1 MYVIHGAIVKYNQL
15 YKIAVITLCLWGA
28 FPSSIALFPQTG
40 SISAQ
45 SVEPEFQAIK
55 EQSESCFLFCIV
67 SGPASDWHS
76 VRSLQRGYL

>member
-55 EQSESCFLFCIV
+55 DLNGEEIQQFFYNKGV
-67 SGPASDWHS
+67 
-76 VRSLQRGYL
+76 